1 MSKIAFVTDTN
12 SSIPKD
18 LSDSLGIIQVPI
30 HIMFGEETYITGRD
44 IDDAKLFEII
54 DERKILPT
62 TAAPSPGDFHKAF
75 QQAFD
80 TGADQIICICCS
92 SKVSA
97 TYDAAKMAADE
108 FPDKDISVVD
118 SLQLCLGEGFQVLA
132 AAEAAAEGA
141 SKDEI
146 LAMIEALK
154 PHLHV
159 YAALPTLKYLA
170 MGGRMGKL
178 AAGVADTLNIKPIL
192 TAREGKLD
200 LLEKVRTWR
209 KARVRLIDLGLT
221 STNGAEVTRIGMIHV
236 NNPEGAGSL
245 YEMLKKSLEL
255 PAEPLLADFTPG
267 LSVHAGS
274 GVIGFVLV
282 TAPKKRLKSRFFPR

>member
-12 SSIPKD
+12 SSIPME
-18 LSDSLGIIQVPI
+18 LSDALGIIQVPI
-30 HIMFGEETYITGRD
+30 HIMFGEETYITGKD
-44 IDDAKLFEII
+44 IDDDKLFGII

-80 TGADQIICICCS
+80 AGADQIICICCS

-97 TYDAAKMAADE
+97 TYDAAKMAASE
-108 FPDKDISVVD
+108 MPEKDISVVD
-118 SLQLCLGEGFQVLA
+118 SLQLCLGEGFQVLTA
-132 AAEAAAEGA
+132 VEMAAEGA
-141 SKDEI
+141 KKDEI
-146 LAMIEALK
+146 LAMIEDLK
-154 PHLHV
+154 PRLHV

-178 AAGVADTLNIKPIL
+178 AAGVADTLNIKPVL
-192 TAREGKLD
+192 TAKEGKLE
-200 LLEKVRTWR
+200 LLEKVRTWK
-209 KARVRLIDLGLT
+209 KARERLIDLGLSSAEGT
-221 STNGAEVTRIGMIHV
+221 EVTRIGMIHV
-236 NNPEGAGSL
+236 NNPEGTMSL
-245 YEMLKKSLEL
+245 YEMLKESMLL
-255 PAEPLLADFTPG
+255 PSEPLLAEFTPG

-282 TAPKKRLKSRFFPR
+282 TAK